1 MKKLFIAAI
10 ILGSLG
16 VLFAI
21 GAGLGI
27 YLWASRDLPNFK
39 NLTDYRP
46 PLVTTVYARD
56 NRVLGYFFREKRFL
70 ATIPEMS
77 PWVPKAFLAAED
89 AGFYQHEGVDPSAIF
104 RAFLR
109 NLSAGEIKQGGS
121 TITQQVIKRLLLSSE
136 KSYQRKIKEAIL
148 AYRLEK
154 YLKKDDILT
163 IYLNHIYLGG
173 GAYGVEAAART
184 FFGKHVNELTLA
196 ESALIA
202 GLPQA
207 PTRYNPYQN
216 WEAAKGRQKY
226 VLEQM
231 LDKGWI
237 TRQDMDVALSQKV
250 VLKSMDDISWKL
262 GSWYLEEVRR
272 WLVEKYGETQV
283 YEGGLHVWTPC
294 DLEHQAVAETAV
306 REGLIA
312 STRRR
317 GWHGPAK
324 HLDPKQYDAF
334 LRDGEEAAKNL
345 KKGDW
350 TKVLVTKVV
359 SSGAQVR
366 FGSLGAELPVA
377 TMHWARKP
385 DIRHATEEVAAV
397 KDATQV
403 VKPGDVVWVEVKDV
417 PAEGKG
423 GWSLVLQQEPEVEGA
438 LVSVLPD
445 SGDVV
450 ALVGGYAFERSQ
462 FNRATQARR
471 QPGSSFKPIVYST
484 ALDNGFTPASVVLDA
499 PIVFTDYST
508 SQVWKPE
515 NYEENFLGPTL
526 LRTALA
532 KSRNLVTIRVAQKIG
547 IGKVEERARALGL
560 EANFQGN
567 LSECLGTAEVTP
579 LMMAGAYSTFARG
592 GTAIKPRFVLRVA
605 DAWSQEIYKSE
616 SETRE
621 AISPQNAYLIASMMK
636 EVVRDGTGQRAKVLN
651 RPVAGKT
658 GTTNDE
664 RDAWFVGY
672 TPHLVSVVYVGFDD
686 HRAMGKFETGSRAA
700 LSIWVDYRQEVEK
713 NFPPDDFVQPPGVTM
728 VRVDAKNGLLAG
740 PGTDESYFLPFYSGT
755 EPTQVSQGA
764 SSLEGEKPQGE
775 DLFKQVY

>member
-1 MKKLFIAAI
+1 MKKLFIALV

-39 NLTDYRP
+39 TLSDYRP

-154 YLKKDDILT
+154 YLQKDDILT
-163 IYLNHIYLGG
+163 IYLNHIYLGA

-184 FFGKHVNELTLA
+184 FFGKHVNELSLA
-196 ESALIA
+196 ESALLA

-207 PTRYNPYQN
+207 PTRYNPFQN
-216 WEAAKGRQKY
+216 WEAAKGRQRY
-226 VLEQM
+226 VLDQM

-237 TRQDMDVALSQKV
+237 TRQDMELALAETL

-272 WLVEKYGETQV
+272 WLVEHYGETQT
-283 YEGGLHVWTPC
+283 YEGGLHVWTAC
-294 DLEHQAVAETAV
+294 DLEHQAAAEAAM
-306 REGLIA
+306 RDGLVA

-317 GWHGPAK
+317 GWNGPAA
-324 HLDPKQYDAF
+324 HLDARQQEAF
-334 LRDGEEAAKNL
+334 LRDGAEAAEHL

-350 TKVLVTKVV
+350 TKVLVVKAVP
-359 SSGAQVR
+359 SGAQVR
-366 FGSLGAELPVA
+366 LGRFSGDIPAS

-385 DIRHATEEVAAV
+385 DIRRATEEVAAV
-397 KDATQV
+397 RDATQV
-403 VKPGDVVWVEVKDV
+403 VKPGDVVWVEVTER
-417 PAEGKG
+417 PAEGRT
-423 GWSLVLQQEPEVEGA
+423 GWQLALQQEPDVEGA
-438 LVSVLPD
+438 LASVLPET
-445 SGDVV
+445 GELV
-450 ALVGGYAFERSQ
+450 ALVGGYSFERSQ

-484 ALDNGFTPASVVLDA
+484 ALDMGYTPASVVLDS

-532 KSRNLVTIRVAQKIG
+532 KSRNLVTIRVAQRIG
-547 IGKVEERARALGL
+547 IRNVAERARALGL

-579 LMMAGAYSTFARG
+579 LMMAGAYSAFARG
-592 GTAIKPRFVLRVA
+592 GTTVKPRAILRVA
-605 DAWSQEIYKSE
+605 DAWGQEIYTSE
-616 SETRE
+616 PETRE

-651 RPVAGKT
+651 RPLAGKT

-686 HRAMGKFETGSRAA
+686 HRPMGKYETGSRVA
-700 LSIWVDYRQEVEK
+700 LSIWVDYRKEVEK
-713 NFPPDDFVQPPGVTM
+713 NFPPDDFPQPPGVTM

-764 SSLEGEKPQGE
+764 SSLEGEKSQGE
-775 DLFKQVY
+775 DLFKQVF